1 MSGTLQNPAVA
12 ALAGAGTSIAAGL
25 LLLKRYL
32 EKELQA
38 PRLLHGHPEDEA
50 HDQIM
55 LLKIRLLLN
64 DYWPHPFLEFSGYT
78 STIWSGINAVIPRKC
93 PGSFEELTLA
103 DGGKMLLHWADPP
116 DEPSDRVVLVL
127 PGVNNHSKMGFI
139 QETMRH
145 FRSEGYHAVSLNYRG
160 MLGMKLSSP
169 RIGWFDAW
177 QDLPEVAAHIKAVLP
192 HAQLFGVGFS
202 MGGMV
207 LLKHL
212 GEAGEQT
219 MFTAAV
225 TVGAPVDLPAVAAAL
240 ESSVKK
246 LGMNLI
252 LTMGSKVK
260 QMRTL
265 LSSQYWKHIDT
276 ARFWRATTLAQLQA
290 VVVCPL
296 HGYESSDQINAVNSP
311 ASTLAQITSPVLVI
325 QAEDDPVVSAH
336 TLPVELLKSNP
347 NIYVA
352 LTRRGGHLAYG
363 SGGLGA
369 ASWTDSMAVRFSN
382 LCATGKQHR
391 VHSRSRL

>member
-1 MSGTLQNPAVA
+1 MAGPLQNPAVA

-38 PRLLHGHPEDEA
+38 PRLLHGHSEDEA
-50 HDQIM
+50 QDQIM

-64 DYWPHPFLEFSGYT
+64 DYWPHPILEFSGYT
-78 STIWSGINAVIPRKC
+78 STIWSGINAVLPKRC
-93 PGSFEELTLA
+93 PDNFEVITLA
-103 DGGKMLLHWADPP
+103 DGGKLLLHWADPP
-116 DEPSDRVVLVL
+116 DTPIDRVVLVL
-127 PGVNNHSKMGFI
+127 PGLNNHSRMGFI

-160 MLGMKLSSP
+160 TLGMKLSSP

-177 QDLPEVAAHIKAVLP
+177 QDLHEVAAHVKAVLP

-212 GEAGEQT
+212 GEAGGQT

-225 TVGAPVDLPAVAAAL
+225 TVGAPVDLPAVSAAL
-240 ESSVKK
+240 ESSYKK
-246 LGMNLI
+246 LAMNLL
-252 LTMGSKVK
+252 LTMGAKVK

-265 LSSQYWKHIDT
+265 LSSHYWKQIDT
-276 ARFWRATTLAQLQA
+276 ADFWRATSLAQLETA
-290 VVVCPL
+290 VVCPL
-296 HGYESSDQINAVNSP
+296 HGYESSDQIHAANNP
-311 ASTLAQITSPVLVI
+311 APTLPRITSPVLVI

-336 TLPVELLKSNP
+336 TLPLELLRSNP

-369 ASWTDSMAVRFSN
+369 ASWTDSMAVRF
-382 LCATGKQHR
+382 LDLFATGKQPHVR
-391 VHSRSRL
+391 SWSRL